1 MVGGWWPVAGK
12 MAVLGLFPADA
23 DHRLPATDYLIYVVH
38 DLFFGV
44 GWNVIFVVF
53 YKKLYLC
60 NQIEKG

>member
-1 MVGGWWPVAGK
+1 
-12 MAVLGLFPADA
+12 MAVWGLFPADA